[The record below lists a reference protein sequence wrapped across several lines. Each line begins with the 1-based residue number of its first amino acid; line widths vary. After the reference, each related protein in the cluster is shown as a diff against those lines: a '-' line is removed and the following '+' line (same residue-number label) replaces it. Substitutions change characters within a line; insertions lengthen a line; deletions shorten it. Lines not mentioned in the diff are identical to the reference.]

1 MVFHR
6 VQCCIF
12 NKKPKMGKTKKILF
26 AEETQ
31 KSGKK
36 WHPRAGVTCA
46 LRMLTDIYIMQ
57 YINTIYIHFIDV
69 K

>member
-12 NKKPKMGKTKKILF
+12 NKKPRMGKTKKILF
-26 AEETQ
+26 AEEIQ
-31 KSGKK
+31 KLGKK

-46 LRMLTDIYIMQ
+46 L
-57 YINTIYIHFIDV
+57 
-69 K
+69 